1 METAKPVLAS
11 ISLDKKKKKKGTAL
25 TSISSVDIH
34 SVWEKLAP
42 NHSF

>member
-11 ISLDKKKKKKGTAL
+11 ISLDKKKRKGTAL
-25 TSISSVDIH
+25 TSISSEDIH